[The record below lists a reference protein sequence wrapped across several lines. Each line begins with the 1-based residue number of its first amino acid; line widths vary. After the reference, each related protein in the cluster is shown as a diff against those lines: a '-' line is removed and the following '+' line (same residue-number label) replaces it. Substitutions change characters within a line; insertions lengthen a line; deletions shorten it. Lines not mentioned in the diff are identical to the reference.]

1 MENQTF
7 IIEDELK
14 KLPGKPGVYLMHG
27 EKDDHLCWK
36 GDQPEEPCQTVFSA
50 EQEQG
55 GQDRPDGDAYHPV

>member
-27 EKDDHLCWK
+27 VK
-36 GDQPEEPCQTVFSA
+36 DQPEEPCQTVFSA

-55 GQDRPDGDAYHPV
+55 GQDRPDGDAYHPI